1 MGSRGRIGNLRKE
14 NGSQKSEVR
23 SRRSEVRGQKS
34 EVRSQKSE
42 VRSQKTEVR
51 RQKSEVR
58 GRKSEEDRLS
68 DIYFVRHAQ
77 AGSRDNYDVLSDL
90 GQQQARLLGEHLTA
104 QGIELG
110 AVFSG
115 GMRRQRET
123 AEIACDAIV
132 RAGLAAPRLTVDE
145 RWNEFS
151 LISVYRAIAK
161 RMKQDDADFARD
173 IAEMQQAIARDP
185 HTTGGAVGRCDQA
198 VIRAW
203 MSNRYPD
210 YEGEAW
216 SSFQTR
222 IQGCASDLSSNHH
235 AEEAIAIF
243 TSATPIAII
252 AGAALGLTDEKLLSI
267 LGVIYNTSV
276 SVMRVRAGAL
286 RLFTFN
292 ATPHLNAANRTFR

>member
-1 MGSRGRIGNLRKE
+1 
-14 NGSQKSEVR
+14 
-23 SRRSEVRGQKS
+23 
-34 EVRSQKSE
+34 
-42 VRSQKTEVR
+42 
-51 RQKSEVR
+51 
-58 GRKSEEDRLS
+58 LS

-77 AGSRDNYDVLSDL
+77 AGSRVNYDVLSDL
-90 GQQQARLLGEHLTA
+90 GRQQARLLGEHLTA
-104 QGIELG
+104 HGIELG
-110 AVFSG
+110 AVYSG

-132 RAGLAAPRLTVDE
+132 RAGLTAPQLTMDE

-161 RMKQDDADFARD
+161 RMKQDDAGFARD

-185 HTTGGAVGRCDQA
+185 HTTRGAVGRCDQA

-203 MSNRYPD
+203 MHNRYPD

-216 SSFQTR
+216 SSFRKR
-222 IQGCASDLSSNHH
+222 IHGCASDLSSNHGS
-235 AEEAIAIF
+235 EKAIAIF

-252 AGAALGLTDEKLLSI
+252 AGATLGLTDEKLLSI

-276 SVMRVRAGAL
+276 SVMKARNGEL

-292 ATPHLNAANRTFR
+292 ATPHLSASQRTFR